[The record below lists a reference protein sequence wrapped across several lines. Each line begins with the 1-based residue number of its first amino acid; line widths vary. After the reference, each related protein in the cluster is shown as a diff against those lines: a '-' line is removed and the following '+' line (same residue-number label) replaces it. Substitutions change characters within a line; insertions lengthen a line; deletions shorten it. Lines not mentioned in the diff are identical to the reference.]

1 MGYSMVLAALLSFG
15 VFKMASLT
23 PTIVVHS
30 ALELT
35 KALSVATAGSTIAL
49 AAGNYGDVTISN
61 LNFAQ
66 NVVITSLDP
75 SHLAEFGSLRVMS
88 THGITLDHVAVKFV
102 PTATTVHFSSAVIV
116 SDSSSFSMTNSV
128 LHGGPAVNGVPFTAT
143 VLDATGNVLGLPAA
157 RAITITR
164 STGITIDHNDIST
177 FHKGIVLSSVDGISI
192 ASNEI
197 HNLRTTP
204 ISGAVVSNAT
214 VTANHLHDSTPW
226 NFGGAGDHGD
236 YIHFWTLAGAQTGP
250 SDNIVITDNF
260 LDQGTHD
267 PMLGIYLDDNQQSIG
282 FTHVVISNNVISN
295 SNAQAIRLEDVTGR
309 VSNNTLIQ
317 PRATDYHDAPG
328 VVIAANSHVTLTDN
342 MLSRITIYPGS
353 IVAQSGNMMITRL
366 DPTSDGYYAKIFSN
380 ALGAYPSLLDLSLLS
395 SVHMS
400 AGASFHP
407 TVPVNPPV
415 DATPVPPVQ
424 TVPPPPV
431 QNVPPPPVA
440 VGGTITGTSARDSLT
455 DGSGG
460 ALKLVGLA
468 GDDNYTVN
476 NSGTT
481 IVELA
486 GGGTDNVFASV
497 NYTLGANIESL
508 ALKGLA
514 ISGTGNEMD
523 NGIRGN
529 DGDNVLSGMGGADSI
544 SGGNGN
550 DRILGGSGADS
561 LSGDAGNDTLDG
573 GLGNDVLYGGLGN
586 DTLIGGA
593 DADRLTGGLGADT
606 LTGGAGAD
614 KFIFNPGDSPNSG
627 YDWINDFSRADGD
640 KICVN
645 SIDANA
651 NTAIEDKFA
660 WRGADAFTHHA
671 GELRYAIT
679 GGNTYVYG
687 DTNGDGVADF
697 TIALHGAVTLQA
709 TDFIM

>member
-1 MGYSMVLAALLSFG
+1 
-15 VFKMASLT
+15 MATPT

-102 PTATTVHFSSAVIV
+102 PTSTTVHFSSAVMV
-116 SDSSSFSMTNSV
+116 SDSSSFSMTNSM
-128 LHGGPAVNGVPFTAT
+128 LHGGPAINGVSFTAT

-157 RAITITR
+157 RAITVTR
-164 STGITIDHNDIST
+164 STGVTIENNNIST
-177 FHKGIVLSSVDGISI
+177 FHKGVVLSNVNGITI
-192 ASNEI
+192 ASNDI
-197 HNLRTTP
+197 HDLRTTP

-214 VTANHLHDSTPW
+214 ITANHLHDFTPW

-236 YIHFWTLAGAQTGP
+236 YIHFWTVAGSQTGA
-250 SDNIVITDNF
+250 SDNIAITDNF

-267 PMLGIYLDDNQQSIG
+267 PLLGIYLDDNQQNIG
-282 FTHVVISNNVISN
+282 FTHVLIANNVISN
-295 SNAQAIRLEDVTGR
+295 ANGQAVRLEDVTGR

-328 VVIAANSHVTLTDN
+328 VVITAGSHVSLTDN
-342 MLSRITIYPGS
+342 LLSRITVYPGAV
-353 IVAQSGNMMITRL
+353 VAQSGNVMITRL
-366 DPTSDGYYAKIFSN
+366 DATSDGYYAKIFSN
-380 ALGAYPSLLDLSLLS
+380 ALAVHPYLLDLSLLS
-395 SVHMS
+395 SVHLT

-407 TVPVNPPV
+407 TFPVNPAV
-415 DATPVPPVQ
+415 DTTPPPPVN
-424 TVPPPPV
+424 VPPPPV
-431 QNVPPPPVA
+431 NFPPPPVA
-440 VGGTITGTSARDSLT
+440 VGGAITGTNGHDSIT

-460 ALKLVGLA
+460 ALKLIGLA
-468 GDDNYTVN
+468 GDDNFTVN
-476 NSGTT
+476 NASTT

-486 GGGTDNVFASV
+486 GGGIDNVFANV
-497 NYTLGANIESL
+497 NYTIGANIETL
-508 ALKGLA
+508 TLKGLA

-529 DGDNVLSGMGGADSI
+529 DGDNVLSGLGGDDSI

-550 DRILGGSGADS
+550 DHVLGGSGADS

-593 DADRLTGGLGADT
+593 GDDRVTGGLGADT

-614 KFIFNPGDSPNSG
+614 KFIFNTDDSPNSG

-660 WRGADAFTHHA
+660 WRGAEAFTHHA

-697 TIALHGAVTLQA
+697 TIALHGTITLQA
-709 TDFIM
+709 TDFVM

>member
-1 MGYSMVLAALLSFG
+1 
-15 VFKMASLT
+15 MAT
-23 PTIVVHS
+23 VPPTIVVHS
-30 ALELT
+30 GLELT
-35 KALSVATAGSTIAL
+35 KALSLVTAGSTIAL

-75 SHLAEFGSLRVMS
+75 SHLAEFSSIRVMTS
-88 THGITLDHVAVKFV
+88 HGITLDHIAVKFV
-102 PTATTVHFSSAVIV
+102 PNATTVHFSSAIMV
-116 SDSSSFSMTNSV
+116 SDSSGFSMTNSV
-128 LHGGPAVNGVPFTAT
+128 VHGGPAVNGVPFSATA
-143 VLDATGNVLGLPAA
+143 LDATGNVLGLPAA
-157 RAITITR
+157 RAISVTR
-164 STGITIDHNDIST
+164 STGITIKNNDIST
-177 FHKGIVLSSVDGISI
+177 FHKGIVLSNVDGISI
-192 ASNEI
+192 ASNDI
-197 HNLRTTP
+197 HDLRTTP
-204 ISGAVVSNAT
+204 ISGGVVSNAAIT
-214 VTANHLHDSTPW
+214 GNHLHDFTPW

-250 SDNIVITDNF
+250 SDNIVVTENF

-267 PMLGIYLDDNQQSIG
+267 PILGIYLDDNQQSIG
-282 FTHVVISNNVISN
+282 FTHVVIANNVISN
-295 SNAQAIRLEDVTGR
+295 ANAQAIRLEDVTGR

-328 VVIAANSHVTLTDN
+328 VVITAGSHITLTDN
-342 MLSRITIYPGS
+342 MLSRISIYPGS
-353 IVAQSGNMMITRL
+353 VVAQSGNLMITRL

-380 ALGAYPSLLDLSLLS
+380 ALGAYPSLLDLGLLS
-395 SVHMS
+395 SVHLS
-400 AGASFHP
+400 AGASFPP

-415 DATPVPPVQ
+415 DAT
-424 TVPPPPV
+424 PPPPV

-440 VGGTITGTSARDSLT
+440 VDGAITGTSARDYLT

-481 IVELA
+481 IIELA

-508 ALKGLA
+508 ALNGLA

-529 DGDNVLSGMGGADSI
+529 AGDNVLSGLGGNDFI

-550 DRILGGSGADS
+550 DHILGGSGADS

-573 GLGNDVLYGGLGN
+573 GLGNDFLYGGLGN
-586 DTLIGGA
+586 DTLIGGEG
-593 DADRLTGGLGADT
+593 ADRLTGGLGADT

-614 KFIFNPGDSPNSG
+614 KFIFNTGDSPNSG

-645 SIDANA
+645 SIDANS
-651 NTAIEDKFA
+651 NTAIEDKFT

-671 GELRYAIT
+671 GELRYAVT

-697 TIALHGAVTLQA
+697 TIALHGAIALQV